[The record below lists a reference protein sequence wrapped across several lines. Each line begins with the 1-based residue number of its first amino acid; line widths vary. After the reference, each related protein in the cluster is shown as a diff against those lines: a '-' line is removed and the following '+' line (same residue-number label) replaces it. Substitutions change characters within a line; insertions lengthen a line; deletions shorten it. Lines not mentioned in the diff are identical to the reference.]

1 MDTLRIA
8 EHKFFKARALLLGE
22 RLDLRAIG
30 EAERLAHGPLSV
42 SVSGGGV
49 AVMFR
54 YGAAVL
60 FDVSA
65 SEQAAFLDQIRTR
78 VIQPFP
84 ELETEEID
92 IRIEPEGR
100 EGMDANVLVLQEG
113 SIERLQVLADILSKS
128 IVLAKYE
135 SKVARDFDRIE
146 PLALNLERNAR
157 SGRNTR
163 ELLSHI
169 GGALLSEHKMVGRV
183 QMDDKPDLIWE
194 RPDLERLYLR
204 LEDEFEIVERYAA
217 LERKLELIS
226 RTAET
231 VLELLQN
238 RRSLRVE
245 WYIVVLI
252 VIEIILSL
260 WQMFFHR

>member
-1 MDTLRIA
+1 MEALRIS
-8 EHKFFKARALLLGE
+8 EHKSFKARALLLGE
-22 RLDLRAIG
+22 RLDLRAMS
-30 EAERLAHGPLSV
+30 EADRLAIGPLSV
-42 SVSGGGV
+42 SVRGGGV

-54 YGAAVL
+54 YGAVVL

-65 SEQAAFLDQIRTR
+65 SEQAAFLEQIRTL
-78 VIQPFP
+78 VIQPYP
-84 ELETEEID
+84 DLETEEVD
-92 IRIEPEGR
+92 IRIESEGR
-100 EGMDANVLVLQEG
+100 EGMDSNVLVLQEG
-113 SIERLQVLADILSKS
+113 SIERLQILADILSKS

-146 PLALNLERNAR
+146 PLAVNLERNAR

-194 RPDLERLYLR
+194 RPGMERLYLR
-204 LEDEFEIVERYAA
+204 LEDEFEISERYGA

-245 WYIVVLI
+245 WYIVILI
-252 VIEIILSL
+252 VLEIMLTIY
-260 WQMFFHR
+260 QMFFHR